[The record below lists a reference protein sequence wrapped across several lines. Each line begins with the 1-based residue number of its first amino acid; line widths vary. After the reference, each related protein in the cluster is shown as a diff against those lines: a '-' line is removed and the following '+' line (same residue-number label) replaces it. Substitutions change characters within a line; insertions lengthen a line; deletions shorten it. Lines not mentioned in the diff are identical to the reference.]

1 MLWHGIDL
9 TSPGCRGS
17 AMMIATVAFQE
28 DIMADTRGPEPR
40 RPVTS
45 DSGFMPVWGW
55 VTLAIAVVVV
65 FGLIFLWNGDA
76 TQQTAQS
83 PASPPATGCRS

>member
-1 MLWHGIDL
+1 
-9 TSPGCRGS
+9 
-17 AMMIATVAFQE
+17 
-28 DIMADTRGPEPR
+28 MADTRGPEPR

-83 PASPPATGCRS
+83 PASPPATSTTPPAKSPATPAPPSGEDDQWRPPPPPRP